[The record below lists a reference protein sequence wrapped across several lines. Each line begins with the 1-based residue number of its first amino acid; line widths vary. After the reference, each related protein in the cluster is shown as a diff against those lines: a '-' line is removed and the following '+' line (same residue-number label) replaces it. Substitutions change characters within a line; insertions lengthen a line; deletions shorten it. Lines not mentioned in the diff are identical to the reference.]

1 MLDDQIIKIRIKVWA
16 FNPTKLIGT
25 GTQVL
30 NKINEMKLM
39 RDNNDR
45 HYNDINLP
53 TKKRI
58 YCILRSPHV
67 DKDSREHFEFRI
79 HRRFIEIKYN
89 SKEYPELLN
98 TINSLEFMAGVYS
111 VIYVQANNHNGNA
124 ND

>member
-1 MLDDQIIKIRIKVWA
+1 MLDDHIIKIRIKVLA

-25 GTQVL
+25 ASQVL
-30 NKINEMKLM
+30 SKINEIKLT
-39 RDNNDR
+39 RDKNAQ

-89 SKEYPELLN
+89 FKEYPELLN
-98 TINSLEFMAGVYS
+98 TINTLEFMAGVYS
-111 VIYVQANNHNGNA
+111 VVYVQSNNI
-124 ND
+124 

>member
-1 MLDDQIIKIRIKVWA
+1 MLDDHIIKIRIKVWA

-30 NKINEMKLM
+30 SKINEMKLM

-98 TINSLEFMAGVYS
+98 TINNLEFMAGVYS
-111 VIYVQANNHNGNA
+111 VIYVQANNILSESN
-124 ND
+124 